1 MNRECSKPKVTCTRC
16 GKDGHLD
23 KHCKDV
29 ADSLKRS
36 KTKKQKC
43 RDVSFIIRE
52 DFDEFS
58 FCGCIVS
65 EYNDQNDC
73 EVVNEYEID
82 ELITLESQ
90 AIADSDSRV
99 LTPKVSANNP
109 LQIDDQHSFAVE
121 NSGVT
126 TEDEYIGRK
135 LDQGIELIMD
145 SASQEN
151 VINNTLLFQ
160 ELTPVAKKINLVGIG
175 SHIISATHQGRLKEF
190 DIEALYAC
198 KATNNILT
206 IPRMVDCGYTF
217 MIGHKAI
224 EISLNGILHSV
235 AYRNEKGFWTVP
247 IHGLDVKTLLT
258 LLDRHFT
265 PEQVKRAHKARQLHI
280 CLGHLSDENLC
291 IMLDTSNFMNCA
303 VTSSDVRNAAVIL
316 GSCDACTAG
325 KLVAPSFKSSQ
336 QEPAS
341 SIGEH
346 LYVDLLELKER
357 SIGCYYWFL
366 VSVDE
371 FSSYLINVGLKSKH
385 TGQIEKALKTVISLY
400 NSKGHRVDRIT
411 TDCRIGTSSSW
422 RATYQHDSI

>member
-1 MNRECSKPKVTCTRC
+1 M
-16 GKDGHLD
+16 
-23 KHCKDV
+23 
-29 ADSLKRS
+29 
-36 KTKKQKC
+36 
-43 RDVSFIIRE
+43 SFIIRE

-175 SHIISATHQGRLKEF
+175 GHIISATH
-190 DIEALYAC
+190 
-198 KATNNILT
+198 
-206 IPRMVDCGYTF
+206 
-217 MIGHKAI
+217 
-224 EISLNGILHSV
+224 
-235 AYRNEKGFWTVP
+235 
-247 IHGLDVKTLLT
+247 
-258 LLDRHFT
+258 
-265 PEQVKRAHKARQLHI
+265 
-280 CLGHLSDENLC
+280 
-291 IMLDTSNFMNCA
+291 
-303 VTSSDVRNAAVIL
+303 
-316 GSCDACTAG
+316 
-325 KLVAPSFKSSQ
+325 
-336 QEPAS
+336 
-341 SIGEH
+341 
-346 LYVDLLELKER
+346 
-357 SIGCYYWFL
+357 
-366 VSVDE
+366 
-371 FSSYLINVGLKSKH
+371 
-385 TGQIEKALKTVISLY
+385 
-400 NSKGHRVDRIT
+400 
-411 TDCRIGTSSSW
+411 
-422 RATYQHDSI
+422 